1 MVSLDFV
8 ARAVVESS
16 LNVRPSE
23 NVWINGW
30 DHTTDLMSS
39 LAFECRKHGCR
50 VLLTFQP
57 EDLWLRS
64 VLETPVDLLESVP
77 AHQAAALRETD
88 AYVFT
93 LGPRRPVPWEQI
105 PEERRRLVS
114 VWLDTRYDRS
124 KFAEEW
130 AAIAKKRKVRM
141 LAIEATLATQE
152 RASSMGL
159 DLEEWRNVMFAGC
172 TVDWREVANGASIL
186 SSFLSGDD
194 EVHVSTPYGTELR
207 FRLDRRPV
215 TVSDGLTSNE
225 KAEKGLVTFLPA
237 GAVETSANEDSA
249 QGKVVYNLPI
259 RAGKKAVEGL
269 TVRVRDGRITE
280 FSAKSGGEVFEGYLS
295 AKGDSNRFASFGF
308 GLNPALR
315 FSYTQDDKVLGG
327 VTVGFGDNE
336 MKGGRNR
343 ADGMEWWAG
352 MSNASVTIGDRNMMR
367 DGKFVI

>member
-8 ARAVVESS
+8 ARSVVESL
-16 LNVRPSE
+16 LNVRPGE

-39 LAFECRKHGCR
+39 LAFECRKHGCH

-57 EDLWLRS
+57 EDFWLRS
-64 VLETPVDLLESVP
+64 ILETPLELLESVP
-77 AHQAAALRETD
+77 AHQAAALRQTD
-88 AYVFT
+88 VYVFT
-93 LGPRRPVPWEQI
+93 LGPGRPVPWEEI

-124 KFAEEW
+124 KFADEW

-141 LAIEATLATQE
+141 LAIKATLATQE
-152 RASSMGL
+152 RASAMGL

-172 TVDWREVANGASIL
+172 TVDWREVANRASIL
-186 SSFLSGDD
+186 ASFLSGDD
-194 EVHVSTPYGTELR
+194 EVHVSTPYGTDLR
-207 FRLDRRPV
+207 FRLDRRPL
-215 TVSDGLTSNE
+215 TVSDGLTSDD

-237 GAVETSANEDSA
+237 GGVETSANEDSA

-259 RAGKKAVEGL
+259 HAGKKIVEDL

-280 FSAKSGGEVFEGYLS
+280 YSAKSGSEVFEGYLS
-295 AKGDSNRFASFGF
+295 AKGDLNRFAFFGF

-315 FSYTQDDKVLGG
+315 FAYTQDDKVLGG

-343 ADGMEWWAG
+343 AGGMEWWAG
-352 MSNASVTIGDRNMMR
+352 MSNVTVTIGDS
-367 DGKFVI
+367 K